1 MADSTISNMHYASGG
16 GTNDL
21 LRRND
26 HVLIDRS
33 NLSYKAKIDGDL
45 FVPSSSSSDAGKVLK
60 VNSSGTPE
68 FATHNPSAS
77 GGTITI
83 LWRHYTGAVPSTST
97 ISKDGQYTLSN
108 SRRFSQFPGGIAFVS
123 TLHNNP
129 SSGDRTFLYI
139 SPWYDVKAM
148 RTLFAAQS
156 GIAAD
161 GSFKLE
167 FKWQAGGW
175 TNGTIAIHTDTT
187 WGPVGDYPYSGQG
200 NNGYRNLYMILG
212 KS

>member
-26 HVLIDRS
+26 HVLVDRS

-45 FVPSSSSSDAGKVLK
+45 FVPSSSATDAGKVLK

-77 GGTITI
+77 GGTITK
-83 LWRHYTGAVPSTST
+83 LWKRVSLTNSNEIT
-97 ISKDGQYTLSN
+97 KDTHYTLSGG
-108 SRRFSQFPGGIAFVS
+108 RRFSQFPGGIAFVA
-123 TLHNNP
+123 TIYNNP

-148 RTLFAAQS
+148 RALFAAES

-161 GSFKLE
+161 GNFKLE
-167 FKWQAGGW
+167 FKWMAGNW
-175 TNGTIAIHTDTT
+175 MNGTIAIHTDTT
-187 WGPVGDYPYSGQG
+187 WGPVGGSAE
-200 NNGYRNLYMILG
+200 YRNLYMILG